1 MREGHSGWNL
11 AAQKITQRFPTLLNV
26 VQQQFLWWNKGL
38 DTMVVLTVSL
48 TKNSSWPGICSAK
61 SSIKIGIENKV
72 DFSCCWGQHPV
83 KFAVSHSRNKLKL
96 IDQTFHPRIFFSFA
110 QNYFTIRK
118 SFQYFLPE
126 KISGRVHKHINIL
139 VESFYIWLGAILKNI
154 HPVIYEVQSLLFPVK
169 NRKSK
174 MAQRFGDWC
183 CTSFSN
189 TCTNYLHSNPLV
201 KLFRCP
207 RRRVIY
213 TRETILQV
221 LNSGSSEVLPR
232 FARRCSFVFGFFG
245 DETRKC
251 KPRSREMR
259 DYLRVSYRRID

>member
-11 AAQKITQRFPTLLNV
+11 AAQKITQQFPTLLNV

-72 DFSCCWGQHPV
+72 DFSCCWGQNPV
-83 KFAVSHSRNKLKL
+83 KFAVSHSCNKLKL

-126 KISGRVHKHINIL
+126 KISGRVHKPRHQNFGRVVLHLAGRHFEKHPPSDLWNTKFALPSQKPWIQDGAKL
-139 VESFYIWLGAILKNI
+139 WWLML
-154 HPVIYEVQSLLFPVK
+154 YQFF
-169 NRKSK
+169 
-174 MAQRFGDWC
+174 Q
-183 CTSFSN
+183 
-189 TCTNYLHSNPLV
+189 YLH
-201 KLFRCP
+201 KL
-207 RRRVIY
+207 
-213 TRETILQV
+213 
-221 LNSGSSEVLPR
+221 SS
-232 FARRCSFVFGFFG
+232 
-245 DETRKC
+245 
-251 KPRSREMR
+251 
-259 DYLRVSYRRID
+259 